1 MVSKQEIIPHASP
14 ANSEDLLLELDKRD
28 GRELFSIASL
38 SVLAFASAASL
49 LIIAASAMPHE
60 QTQDP
65 FDHLFPIIEAR
76 L

>member
-14 ANSEDLLLELDKRD
+14 ENSEDLLLELDKRD
-28 GRELFSIASL
+28 GRELFPIASL

-49 LIIAASAMPHE
+49 LIIAACAMPHE
-60 QTQDP
+60 QTPDP
-65 FDHLFPIIEAR
+65 LDHLFPIIEAR